1 MALNGVGRPAADT
14 AGRGTAFPDAG
25 GLPSVGGSRP
35 GWFLAVGFAGLAI
48 AIASIADMFSAR
60 PYDGIVPVPY
70 GREGIDIRMVL
81 PGTPAENAGIK
92 AGECVQG
99 IGRRITYTSSDASE
113 ELRRHK
119 IGERVDYLVRNGP
132 CPGSPEAAPGKELR
146 SVQLQLTSERL
157 GGRTYLYAVVVGFL
171 FFLIGLFVFVR
182 VPQERSA
189 RIFFLLCVLF
199 MLFFVCRLRPAS
211 YWWIDVFVQSTGTVS
226 LFLMPAVFL
235 HFFLIFPRPKR
246 LHFARAD
253 EWTGEPPGRWKVR
266 LQEFLSAS
274 PALLYLLYAIPP
286 IVFLYDVMRQ
296 VRGERVT
303 VLSGAP
309 LSSWIL
315 LGDYLVLG
323 LVALAH
329 SAFTLED
336 SRERRQAFHVFVG
349 TILGTVP
356 FVLFF
361 IVLPSAFGIDE
372 YAFYGIIP
380 MILIPL
386 TFAYAIV
393 RFQMLNVRVIVRRT
407 FLYAATTAVLLGLYA
422 LVVALAN
429 LVFSASR
436 LSASPLFNFGFF
448 LVGISLFEV
457 LRRKLQTPL
466 DKLFFREK
474 FDYQAAL
481 LEMSEAI
488 TGELDLGRIAD
499 YLTSSVAATMRLEKA
514 SIWLRDREGW
524 LERRSRR
531 VDRLSPSAAV
541 RRVLRQEGKPSDL
554 QEISLHFADGE
565 SEEFRERLA
574 AEGFRL
580 LVPLVYRERLMGV
593 LALKEKLSGER
604 FDRDDLSLLS
614 TLANQSALAIETA
627 LLHDEMTRQAEL
639 RRDLEI
645 ARDIQVSLLP
655 RQLPDVPGFSF
666 LGGSIPAR
674 VVGGDFYDFIPFEDR
689 RLGVVIGDVSGKSVP
704 ASLLMVASKEIVYS
718 RALTTSDPGVL
729 FQESNRRIYAIKR
742 RMFVSLGFF
751 LLDADAMSL
760 RYAIGGQPLP
770 ILLRSGNGGPCLL
783 EPPEHRLPLGA
794 FREVAYDTRELYLK
808 KGDLLFFY
816 TDGFTEAM
824 DGDMNPY
831 GEERLMAS
839 LEARKAGTLDEVAQG
854 VLADIRDHVGGA
866 EQYDDMTFLF
876 LRVE

>member
-1 MALNGVGRPAADT
+1 MPVEGRATSGP
-14 AGRGTAFPDAG
+14 
-25 GLPSVGGSRP
+25 RP
-35 GWFLAVGFAGLAI
+35 VWFLAVGFVGLAI

-60 PYDGIVPVPY
+60 PYDGIVPLPY
-70 GREGIDIRMVL
+70 GREGIEVRMVL
-81 PGTPAENAGIK
+81 PGSPAEKAGIK

-99 IGRRITYTSSDASE
+99 IGKRIVNSSSDASA
-113 ELRRHK
+113 ELRRHRISEK
-119 IGERVDYLVRNGP
+119 VDYLVRNGP
-132 CPGSPEAAPGKELR
+132 CPGAEAAGAAPGTELR
-146 SVQLQLTSERL
+146 TVRLELSSERL

-182 VPQERSA
+182 VPEERSA

-199 MLFFVCRLRPAS
+199 LLFFVCRLRPAS
-211 YWWIDVFVQSTGTVS
+211 YWWIDIFIQSTGTVS
-226 LFLMPAVFL
+226 LFLLPAVFL
-235 HFFLIFPRPKR
+235 HFFLIFPRAKR
-246 LHFARAD
+246 LHFARPD
-253 EWTGEPPGRWKVR
+253 EWTGEPPARWKTA
-266 LQEFLSAS
+266 LQEFLSTS
-274 PALLYLLYAIPP
+274 PTLLYLLYAVPP
-286 IVFLYDVMRQ
+286 FVFLYDVMRQ
-296 VRGERVT
+296 VRGEKVT

-336 SRERRQAFHVFVG
+336 PRERRQAFHVFVG

-380 MILIPL
+380 MILIPA

-429 LVFSASR
+429 LVFSSSR

-457 LRRKLQTPL
+457 MRRRLQAPL

-499 YLTSSVAATMRLEKA
+499 YLTSSVAATMRLEKT
-514 SIWLRDREGW
+514 SIWLRDRDGW
-524 LERRSRR
+524 LERRGRR
-531 VDRLSPSAAV
+531 EDRLSPSAAV

-554 QEISLHFADGE
+554 EEISLHFADGE

-580 LVPLVYRERLMGV
+580 LVPLVYRERLMGIV
-593 LALKEKLSGER
+593 ALKEKLSGER

-639 RRDLEI
+639 KRDLEI
-645 ARDIQVSLLP
+645 ARDIQISLLP
-655 RQLPDVPGFSF
+655 RQVPEIPGFAF

-674 VVGGDFYDFIPFEDR
+674 VVGGDFYDFIPFDDR
-689 RLGVVIGDVSGKSVP
+689 RVGIVIGDVSGKSVP

-718 RALTTSDPGVL
+718 RALTTTDPGQL

-770 ILLRSGNGGPCLL
+770 ILLRPSNGGPCLI

-794 FREVAYDTRELYLK
+794 FREVPYDTRELFLK
-808 KGDLLFFY
+808 RGDLIFFY

-824 DGDMNPY
+824 DSDMNPF

-839 LEARKAGTLDEVAQG
+839 VEARKAGTLDEVAKG
-854 VLADIRDHVGGA
+854 VLADLRDFVGGA

>member
-1 MALNGVGRPAADT
+1 MGTDSPPAAASRPA
-14 AGRGTAFPDAG
+14 
-25 GLPSVGGSRP
+25 
-35 GWFLAVGFAGLAI
+35 WFLAIGFVGLAI

-60 PYDGIVPVPY
+60 PYDGIVPVPWVH
-70 GREGIDIRMVL
+70 EGIEVRDVVV
-81 PGTPAENAGIK
+81 GSPAARAGIK
-92 AGECVQG
+92 AGECIEG
-99 IGRRITYTSSDASE
+99 IGNRIVRTNSDASA

-119 IGERVDYLVRNGP
+119 IGENVEYLVRNAP
-132 CPGSPEAAPGKELR
+132 CPARPGAPLAGESRKVR
-146 SVQLQLTSERL
+146 LQLSSERL
-157 GGRTYLYAVVVGFL
+157 GGKTYLYAVVVGFL
-171 FFLIGLFVFVR
+171 FFLIGLFVFIR
-182 VPQERSA
+182 VPRERSA

-199 MLFFVCRLRPAS
+199 LIFFVCRLRPAS
-211 YWWIDVFVQSTGTVS
+211 YWWIDVFVQNTGTVS
-226 LFLMPAVFL
+226 LFLLPAVFL
-235 HFFLIFPRPKR
+235 HFFLVFPRPKR
-246 LHFARAD
+246 LHFASPD
-253 EWTGEPPGRWKVR
+253 EWTGDPPARWKVG
-266 LQEFLSAS
+266 LQDFLSTS
-274 PALLYLLYAIPP
+274 PSLLYLIYTIPP
-286 IVFLYDVMRQ
+286 MVFLYDVFRQ
-296 VRGERVT
+296 VRGEKVT

-309 LSSWIL
+309 LLSWIL
-315 LGDYLVLG
+315 LGVYLVLG

-336 SRERRQAFHVFVG
+336 ARERRQAFHVFVG

-422 LVVALAN
+422 LVIALAN
-429 LVFSASR
+429 LVFSTSK

-457 LRRKLQTPL
+457 LRRKLQAPL

-499 YLTSSVAATMRLEKA
+499 YLMASIAATMRLEKA

-524 LERRSRR
+524 LERRGRR
-531 VDRLSPSAAV
+531 DDRLSATAAM

-554 QEISLHFADGE
+554 REISLHFADAE
-565 SEEFRERLA
+565 SEEFRERLIG
-574 AEGFRL
+574 EGFRL
-580 LVPLVYRERLMGV
+580 LVPLVYRERLMGI
-593 LALKEKLSGER
+593 LALKEKHSGER
-604 FDRDDLSLLS
+604 FDRDDLALLS
-614 TLANQSALAIETA
+614 TLANQAALAIETA

-639 RRDLEI
+639 KRDLEI
-645 ARDIQVSLLP
+645 ARDIQTSLLP
-655 RQLPDVPGFSF
+655 RSLPDMPGFSF
-666 LGGSIPAR
+666 FGGSIPAR

-718 RALTTSDPGVL
+718 RALTTSDPGQL
-729 FQESNRRIYAIKR
+729 FQEANRRIYAIKR

-770 ILLRSGNGGPCLL
+770 ILIRPGDGGPRFLD
-783 EPPEHRLPLGA
+783 PPQHRLPLGA
-794 FREVAYDTRELYLK
+794 FREVPYDTRELFLK

-816 TDGFTEAM
+816 TDGLTEAM
-824 DGDMNPY
+824 DGSMNPY
-831 GEERLMAS
+831 GEDRLSAS
-839 LEARKAGTLDEVAQG
+839 FEARKGCGALEELAQG
-854 VLADIRDHVGGA
+854 ILADIRDFVAGA

-876 LRVE
+876 LRVD

>member
-1 MALNGVGRPAADT
+1 MKRAQGESSSGA
-14 AGRGTAFPDAG
+14 
-25 GLPSVGGSRP
+25 GSRP
-35 GWFLAVGFAGLAI
+35 GWFLAIGFAGLAI

-70 GREGIDIRMVL
+70 AREGIEVRDVV
-81 PGTPAENAGIK
+81 PGSPAEKAGIK
-92 AGECVQG
+92 PGECVEG
-99 IGRRITYTSSDASE
+99 IGRRIVHRTSDASA
-113 ELRRHK
+113 ELRRHR
-119 IGERVDYLVRNGP
+119 IGEQVDYLVRNAP
-132 CPGSPEAAPGKELR
+132 CAARPGAVPSGEAR
-146 SVQLQLTSERL
+146 NLQVALSSERL
-157 GGRTYLYAVVVGFL
+157 GGKTYLYATVVGFL

-182 VPQERSA
+182 VPEERSA

-199 MLFFVCRLRPAS
+199 LIFFVCRLRPAS
-211 YWWIDVFVQSTGTVS
+211 YWWIDIFVQNTGTVS
-226 LFLMPAVFL
+226 LFLLPAVFL
-235 HFFLIFPRPKR
+235 HFFLIFPRPKE
-246 LHFARAD
+246 LHFAKVD
-253 EWTGEPPGRWKVR
+253 DWTGEPPARWKVG
-266 LQEFLSAS
+266 LQRFLSAS
-274 PALLYLLYAIPP
+274 PGLLYLLYAIPP
-286 IVFLYDVMRQ
+286 FVFLYDVVRQ
-296 VRGERVT
+296 MQGEKVT

-315 LGDYLVLG
+315 LGDYIVLG

-336 SRERRQAFHVFVG
+336 PRERRQAFHVFVG
-349 TILGTVP
+349 TIVGTVP

-361 IVLPSAFGIDE
+361 IVLPSAFNIDE

-429 LVFSASR
+429 LVFASSR

-457 LRRKLQTPL
+457 LRRRLQAPL

-474 FDYQAAL
+474 FDYQTAL

-499 YLTSSVAATMRLEKA
+499 YLTASVAATMRLEKA
-514 SIWLRDREGW
+514 SIWLRDRDGW
-524 LERRSRR
+524 LERRGRHD
-531 VDRLSPSAAV
+531 DRLSPAAAL
-541 RRVLRQEGKPSDL
+541 RRILRQEGKPSDL
-554 QEISLHFADGE
+554 GELSLHFADTE
-565 SEEFRERLA
+565 SEEFRERLL

-604 FDRDDLSLLS
+604 FDRDDQSLLS

-639 RRDLEI
+639 KRDLEI
-645 ARDIQVSLLP
+645 ARDIQTSLLP
-655 RQLPDVPGFSF
+655 RTLPDVPGFSF
-666 LGGSIPAR
+666 FGGSIPAR
-674 VVGGDFYDFIPFEDR
+674 VVGGDFYDFIPFEDG
-689 RLGVVIGDVSGKSVP
+689 RLGMVIGDVSGKSVP

-718 RALTTSDPGVL
+718 RALTTSDPGLL

-751 LLDADAMSL
+751 LLDTAAMSL

-770 ILLRSGNGGPCLL
+770 ILLRIGNGGPCLI
-783 EPPEHRLPLGA
+783 EPPEQRLPLGA
-794 FREVAYDTRELYLK
+794 FREVPYDTKELYLK
-808 KGDLLFFY
+808 NGDLLFFY

-824 DGDMNPY
+824 DPVMNPF
-831 GEERLMAS
+831 GEERLMES
-839 LEARKAGTLDEVAQG
+839 LTARQGAGNLEEVAKG
-854 VLADIRDHVGGA
+854 VLADIREHVGGA

-876 LRVE
+876 MKVD

>member
-1 MALNGVGRPAADT
+1 MPVEGRATSGP
-14 AGRGTAFPDAG
+14 
-25 GLPSVGGSRP
+25 RP
-35 GWFLAVGFAGLAI
+35 VLFLAVGFVGLAI

-70 GREGIDIRMVL
+70 GREGIEVRMVL
-81 PGTPAENAGIK
+81 PGSPAEKAGIK

-99 IGRRITYTSSDASE
+99 IGKRIVNSSSDASA
-113 ELRRHK
+113 ELRRHR
-119 IGERVDYLVRNGP
+119 IGEKVDYLVRNGP
-132 CPGSPEAAPGKELR
+132 CPGAEAAGAAPGTELR
-146 SVQLQLTSERL
+146 TVRLELSSERL

-182 VPQERSA
+182 VPEERSA

-199 MLFFVCRLRPAS
+199 LLFFVCRLRPAS
-211 YWWIDVFVQSTGTVS
+211 YWWIDIFIQSTGTVS
-226 LFLMPAVFL
+226 LFLLPAVFL
-235 HFFLIFPRPKR
+235 HFFLIFPRAKR
-246 LHFARAD
+246 LHFARPD
-253 EWTGEPPGRWKVR
+253 EWTGEPPARWKTA
-266 LQEFLSAS
+266 LQEFLSTS
-274 PALLYLLYAIPP
+274 PTLLYLLYAVPP
-286 IVFLYDVMRQ
+286 FVFLYDVMRQ
-296 VRGERVT
+296 VRGEKVT

-336 SRERRQAFHVFVG
+336 PRERRQAFHVFVG

-429 LVFSASR
+429 LVFSSSR

-457 LRRKLQTPL
+457 MRRRLQAPL

-499 YLTSSVAATMRLEKA
+499 YLTSSVAATMRLEKT
-514 SIWLRDREGW
+514 SIWLRDRDGW
-524 LERRSRR
+524 LERRGRR
-531 VDRLSPSAAV
+531 EDRLSPSAAV

-554 QEISLHFADGE
+554 EEISLHFADGE

-580 LVPLVYRERLMGV
+580 LVPLVYRERLMGIV
-593 LALKEKLSGER
+593 ALKEKLSGER

-639 RRDLEI
+639 KRDLEI
-645 ARDIQVSLLP
+645 ARDIQISLLP
-655 RQLPDVPGFSF
+655 RQVPEIPGFALS
-666 LGGSIPAR
+666 
-674 VVGGDFYDFIPFEDR
+674 R
-689 RLGVVIGDVSGKSVP
+689 RL
-704 ASLLMVASKEIVYS
+704 
-718 RALTTSDPGVL
+718 DPGA
-729 FQESNRRIYAIKR
+729 RRGR
-742 RMFVSLGFF
+742 R
-751 LLDADAMSL
+751 
-760 RYAIGGQPLP
+760 
-770 ILLRSGNGGPCLL
+770 LLRLHPV
-783 EPPEHRLPLGA
+783 R
-794 FREVAYDTRELYLK
+794 
-808 KGDLLFFY
+808 
-816 TDGFTEAM
+816 
-824 DGDMNPY
+824 
-831 GEERLMAS
+831 
-839 LEARKAGTLDEVAQG
+839 
-854 VLADIRDHVGGA
+854 
-866 EQYDDMTFLF
+866 
-876 LRVE
+876 